1 MKAAL
6 AGVCASLVAL
16 GASAAAPAAGSK
28 PGMLHLAALTRMY
41 SSDHRGQAPSSQT
54 DLLPYS
60 TAFERL
66 IGACTIS
73 SGDLTQATMFMAG
86 QVRSLG
92 GQPFTNLAMM
102 QAFGKRIRWTTP
114 RDCWNTFIAAETG
127 MENSLAASQLR
138 YKRMVEALYVFD
150 HNGTQPS
157 GAAALLPYSSAL
169 GTIADSC
176 TISPEDATNLM
187 FDLSDKASSLGARTV
202 TTLAM
207 LKAIVRRIDW
217 KNKQIDCTAT
227 FDNAEGHMENGGP

>member
-1 MKAAL
+1 MRAAL
-6 AGVCASLVAL
+6 VGVFASLAAL
-16 GASAAAPAAGSK
+16 GISVAAPAEGSK
-28 PGMLHLAALTRMY
+28 PGMLHLAQLTKMY
-41 SSDHRGQAPSSQT
+41 SSDHHGAAPASQT

-92 GQPFTNLAMM
+92 GQPFTSLAMM
-102 QAFGKRIRWTTP
+102 QAFNRRVHWTTP
-114 RDCWNTFIAAETG
+114 RDCWNPFIAAETG
-127 MENSLAASQLR
+127 MENSMAASRLR
-138 YKRMVEALYVFD
+138 FKHEVTALYVFD
-150 HNGTQPS
+150 HNGAQPS
-157 GAAALLPYSSAL
+157 GPVALLPYGTAL

-202 TTLAM
+202 TTLMM

-217 KNKQIDCTAT
+217 HGQKINCTPT